1 MRIGEVAK
9 KAGASVR
16 SIRHYEQAGLIRASR
31 GSNGYRDFGA
41 DAVLTVRRIAR
52 MIRLGFG
59 TAEIAT
65 FLNCIVD
72 DPAEVTACES
82 VAAAHREK
90 LAEIERLIADLE
102 ARRKTLLATLR
113 AASGPTQLLETP
125 HAKPEAAPAPSARR
139 LDPGGLLRRRG

>member
-16 SIRHYEQAGLIRASR
+16 SIRHYEQAGLIRALR

-113 AASGPTQLLETP
+113 AASGPTPLLETP
-125 HAKPEAAPAPSARR
+125 HAEPEAAPAPAARR
-139 LDPGGLLRRRG
+139 PDPGRLLRRRG